1 MGYAFLLGLNGL
13 FFISIYKKMNL
24 ISILS
29 SLFLFYIITSII
41 ISKINNKFNQED

>member
-13 FFISIYKKMNL
+13 LFISIYKKINL

-29 SLFLFYIITSII
+29 SLFLFYIIISII
-41 ISKINNKFNQED
+41 ISKINNKFNKEE

>member
-13 FFISIYKKMNL
+13 LFISIYKKINL

-29 SLFLFYIITSII
+29 SLFLFYIKISII
-41 ISKINNKFNQED
+41 ISKINNKFNKEE